1 MLAADGDT
9 RAQYPLK
16 LGKVVFDLK
25 DFIGMKNHIATM
37 TLKRHNEV
45 KGKIKFEIS
54 IVPQEQAKDAGIDAD
69 DFFNN
74 MQTRDKSM
82 SIVNG
87 MTADH
92 FLKKQDPSKMLAVV
106 DEETKEVLEQNEE

>member
-1 MLAADGDT
+1 M
-9 RAQYPLK
+9 
-16 LGKVVFDLK
+16 
-25 DFIGMKNHIATM
+25 
-37 TLKRHNEV
+37 